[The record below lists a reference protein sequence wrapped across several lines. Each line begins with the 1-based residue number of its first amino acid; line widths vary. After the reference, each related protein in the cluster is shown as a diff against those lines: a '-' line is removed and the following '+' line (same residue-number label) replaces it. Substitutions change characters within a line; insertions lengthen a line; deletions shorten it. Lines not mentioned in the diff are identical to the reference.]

1 MANTNAPFGFKQIG
15 RLPGSPPN
23 YAQATYFISSSY
35 NVAIGN
41 GDAVI
46 PVAAGYIQQATAST
60 VQLAGIFIG
69 CKYLSTALQRVIWSR
84 YWPGS
89 GATGDVEAYV
99 VNDSAAIFEVQS
111 SAAAT
116 PFSSLGS
123 NMQLVAGTPN
133 TATGQSTMSLL
144 SGSEA
149 VTDTLPFRVVGFR
162 DPVLPGGDIASSY
175 NVVQVAFNNQQF
187 KTLTGIA

>member
-1 MANTNAPFGFKQIG
+1 MANTNAPFGFQQIG
-15 RLPGSPPN
+15 RLPGAAPN
-23 YAQATYFISSSY
+23 YQQATYFISSAY
-35 NVAIGN
+35 GTAIGT

-69 CKYLSTALQRVIWSR
+69 CKYLSTSLGRTVWSP

-99 VNDSAAIFEVQS
+99 INDPAAVFEVQA
-111 SAAAT
+111 SAAVI
-116 PFSSLGS
+116 PFSSLGA

-149 VTDTLPFRVVGFR
+149 TTDTLPFRVIGFR
-162 DPVLPGGDIASSY
+162 NPVLPGGDIASSY